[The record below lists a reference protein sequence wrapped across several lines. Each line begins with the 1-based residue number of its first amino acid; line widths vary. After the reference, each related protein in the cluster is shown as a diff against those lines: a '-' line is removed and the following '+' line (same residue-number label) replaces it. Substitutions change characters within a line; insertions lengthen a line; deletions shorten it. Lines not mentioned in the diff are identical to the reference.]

1 MNTTNDIMSMAQEYA
16 SAWPLVGSRFDN
28 GHGME
33 YAEEARAALLKA
45 VEQLAVDA
53 ARYRFLRLNYD
64 DNLVM
69 YGDNSHCEMMMTEE
83 SAGRVGRSTVD
94 ISTRRLLGLQNTLRR
109 IRYKS

>member
-1 MNTTNDIMSMAQEYA
+1 MSTTEIMELADLYYHNPYREGSHTHLVYA
-16 SAWPLVGSRFDN
+16 DQK
-28 GHGME
+28 
-33 YAEEARAALLKA
+33 RAALLKA

-83 SAGRVGRSTVD
+83 LDRAVDSAMQKDTP
-94 ISTRRLLGLQNTLRR
+94 
-109 IRYKS
+109 